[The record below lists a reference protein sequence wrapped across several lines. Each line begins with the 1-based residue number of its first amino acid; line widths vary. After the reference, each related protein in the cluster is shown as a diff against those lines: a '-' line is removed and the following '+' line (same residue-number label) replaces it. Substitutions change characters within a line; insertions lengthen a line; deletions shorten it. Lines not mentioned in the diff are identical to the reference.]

1 MNNHSATRTPSVVTG
16 VETSAFA
23 SVSALRI
30 RALTHAD
37 VQRVTRELNP
47 QRNSE
52 THRNR
57 LRLQDEDRAAYLIA
71 WLAGK
76 PIAHGLVIWGGP
88 IGSPKQHIPVPCP
101 YIEDLWVQDAHRS
114 KGVGS
119 ALVACMESL
128 AQLRGHD
135 LIGLSVGIDNRG
147 GQRFYGRLGYEP
159 LPLPKYELSGVLQTV
174 AGEFSFWSEICQ
186 YMRKQLVDAKH
197 RSES

>member
-1 MNNHSATRTPSVVTG
+1 MNTHWATRTPDVSTE
-16 VETSAFA
+16 VETLEVAQGPE
-23 SVSALRI
+23 LRI
-30 RALTHAD
+30 RALKHAD
-37 VQRVTRELNP
+37 IQRVSRELNP

-57 LRLQDEDRAAYLIA
+57 LRLQDEGRAAYLIA
-71 WLAGK
+71 WLAGD
-76 PIAHGLVIWGGP
+76 PIAHGMVIWGGP
-88 IGSPKQHIPVPCP
+88 IGSPKQHIPDPCP
-101 YIEDLWVQDAHRS
+101 YIEDLWVKDEHRS

-119 ALVACMESL
+119 AMVSCMESL

-186 YMRKQLVDAKH
+186 YLRKQLVH
-197 RSES
+197 PNQ